1 MYVFYI
7 NLLEKYN
14 EIWKNVSNI
23 IKTEFDIKPVCNK
36 KYLETKIKS
45 YNGKIIKNI
54 HNNKIPKEGSQC
66 NCISVI
72 LIDLIYRK
80 DKKNYYPQVFL
91 EECKYVA
98 KEKEMSKSITDDI
111 KFFSHDPD
119 RENFDEE
126 NSKEENYI

>member
-7 NLLEKYN
+7 NLSEKYN

-54 HNNKIPKEGSQC
+54 RDNKIPKEGFQC

-80 DKKNYYPQVFL
+80 DKKKLLSSSVFRRMQT
-91 EECKYVA
+91 CC
-98 KEKEMSKSITDDI
+98 
-111 KFFSHDPD
+111 
-119 RENFDEE
+119 
-126 NSKEENYI
+126 